1 MWTIGVGDCKIS
13 RHPVMHTELNKKKIE
28 TERESE
34 DDQTFHQIKL

>member
-28 TERESE
+28 NESE
-34 DDQTFHQIKL
+34 SKDDQKNYQIKL